1 MTEPV
6 TEPSIEDKR
15 AALMAQLMRRRR
27 AAQRPDPVTAVPRTV
42 PLPLTWQQEGLWFLH
57 ELDPESVTY
66 HVPIAYRLTGHLDLP
81 ALGAAL
87 RHLVERH
94 ESLRTRFVLRDSV
107 PHQVADPVPDRVP
120 WEYTDLADLPRPER
134 EARARQVVDEATAR
148 PFDLTAGPALRVS
161 LVRLAE
167 DEHVLA
173 LTMHHLVTDGWS
185 LGILTRELGELYRAA
200 CERRPLDL
208 PALPVQPADFA
219 AWQRGPAGARA
230 LRSGLEHWRDRLAG
244 LPPLDLP
251 ADRPEPPAG
260 SGPGGSG
267 PDGGGPAGSGPVGS
281 PGAEAGLEVPADL
294 GARIAAFAE
303 DCGVSL
309 LAVLSAAF
317 FVLLHRYTG
326 QEDLAVGSVFSGRT
340 RSEVEPLLGFFANT
354 LVLRGDVAGD
364 PTFRDLAA
372 RCDALVLD
380 ALAHQDVPFGLV
392 VDTLAPVRAPGRNPL
407 FQVSLSLLP
416 QAVVGADLT
425 AFGDLALADYPLA
438 TTGSRF
444 DLSLQATP
452 APDGAIWI
460 AAEYS
465 TRLFDSSRVRRLLGH
480 LRQTLRQAVADP
492 DRRISGIDVLTD
504 AEHEVLDR
512 FGRGAGDGAGPQ
524 PWISVPELIWRQASR
539 EPDRIAAGFQGR
551 TLTYGELI
559 RRADRLAARLT
570 ALGVGPDSVVGVCA
584 FRSLDLVVAILG
596 VLKAG
601 GAYLPLDPESP
612 PRRLAWQLSQ
622 SGARV
627 ALVQPET
634 AELLA
639 EAADIVRVTLEPQVW
654 DTHAGA
660 DADVDAGPVPGP
672 ASGPNRIA
680 PDDLAYVIFTS
691 GSTGT
696 PKGVAVPHRGLAN
709 RLRWMQDE
717 YRIGPAD
724 VVAQKTPFTFDVSVW
739 EFLWP
744 LMTGARLALAAP
756 GAHRDA
762 RQLADFLA
770 RERVS
775 VTHFVPS
782 VLAAFLAETAR
793 DAESLTDLRLVVCS
807 GEALPAPVR
816 DLALR
821 TWPAAGLH
829 NLYGPTEA
837 SIDVTHHRCSSD
849 DGAVVPIGRPIAHIR
864 AYVLDQRGEPAPVG
878 VPGELYLAG
887 VGLARGYAGR
897 PDLTAERFVPC
908 PFGDPGARMYQTG
921 DLARWRDDGTLEYL
935 GRADDQVKIRGLRI
949 EPGEIENVL
958 AGHPALRQAAIAV
971 RTGPGGDPYLAAFV
985 VPGGPAAP
993 DEAVPQEAVPQEAAL
1008 RAYLAER
1015 LPLPMIPATFT
1026 VLAALP
1032 LTASGKVDRKALP
1045 QSDGAGA
1052 QGAPRPVATPTQAG
1066 VAEIWRSL
1074 LPSTDDTG
1082 GDFGRDD
1089 NFFTRGG
1096 SSLALAKFAAEV
1108 RERFGVT
1115 LDVRSLYLA
1124 PTLETAADLIDE
1136 RRLGSPVPTGVG
1148 PLVRLRTGTGA
1159 EGELPPLFLVHAVGG
1174 TAAPYVP
1181 LAQWLDTPVYGF
1193 EAPGGDGS
1201 LPLDKIEDFAAAY
1214 VDALR
1219 TVRPVGP
1226 YHLGGWSVGGT
1237 IAWEMAARL
1246 RATGQEVALLA
1257 LFDTVVPTAFDDL
1270 PDHAGLLA
1278 RFTAD
1283 LALTEGAAPPDLDL
1297 AALRAQSPDEQVETV
1312 IAALEASGLI
1322 PGSVRDE
1329 IRRRFA
1335 IFAAASRAVRH
1346 YRLAPLDCTVTLIEA
1361 ADPAPGKADE
1371 WIPHA
1376 PGGLEHH
1383 VVPGTHHTM
1392 LRPPFL
1398 GGLAKTLRGC
1408 LERAAAG

>member
-1 MTEPV
+1 M

-27 AAQRPDPVTAVPRTV
+27 AAQRPDRVTAVPRTA

-66 HVPIAYRLTGHLDLP
+66 HVPIAYRLSGHLDLP
-81 ALGAAL
+81 ALGVAL
-87 RHLVERH
+87 RHLVARH
-94 ESLRTRFVLRDSV
+94 ESLRTRFVLLDAV

-134 EARARQVVDEATAR
+134 GAHARQVVDEAAAR
-148 PFDLTAGPALRVS
+148 PFDLTARPALRVS

-167 DEHVLA
+167 DEHVLV

-185 LGILTRELGELYRAA
+185 LGILTRELGELYRVA
-200 CERRPLDL
+200 CDRRPLDL
-208 PALPVQPADFA
+208 SELLNLSELPDLPVQPADFA
-219 AWQRGPAGARA
+219 AWQRGPAGAEA
-230 LRSGLEHWRDRLAG
+230 LRSGLDHWRTRLAG

-251 ADRPEPPAG
+251 ADRPEPQAG
-260 SGPGGSG
+260 ASLGAGPG
-267 PDGGGPAGSGPVGS
+267 AS
-281 PGAEAGLEVPADL
+281 PGAEAGEVVPADL
-294 GARIAAFAE
+294 GARITAFAE
-303 DCGVSL
+303 DGGVSL
-309 LAVLSAAF
+309 LAVLAAAF
-317 FVLLHRYTG
+317 FVVLHRYTG

-364 PTFRDLAA
+364 PTFRELAA
-372 RCDALVLD
+372 RCDTLVLD

-392 VDTLAPVRAPGRNPL
+392 VDALAPDRAAGRNPL

-416 QAVVGADLT
+416 QRVVGADLT
-425 AFGDLALADYPLA
+425 AFGDLALADYPLP

-452 APDGAIWI
+452 APDGAIRI
-460 AAEYS
+460 VAEYS
-465 TRLFDSSRVRRLLGH
+465 TRLFDPARVQRLLGH
-480 LRQTLRQAVADP
+480 LRQTLDQAVGDP
-492 DRRISGIDVLTD
+492 DRRISGIDVLTA
-504 AEHEVLDR
+504 AEHEVLGR
-512 FGRGAGDGAGPQ
+512 FGRGAGDGAGPE
-524 PWISVPELIWRQASR
+524 PWISVPELIWRQAAL
-539 EPDRIAAGFQGR
+539 EPDRVAAGFQGQ

-559 RRADRLAARLT
+559 SRADLLAVRLT

-584 FRSLDLVVAILG
+584 FRSLDLVVAILA

-627 ALVQPET
+627 AVVQPET
-634 AELLA
+634 GELLA
-639 EAADIVRVTLEPQVW
+639 ETADIVRVTLGPQVW
-654 DTHAGA
+654 SERAG
-660 DADVDAGPVPGP
+660 VGAGPVP
-672 ASGPNRIA
+672 APNRVA

-744 LMTGARLALAAP
+744 LTTGARLAVAAP
-756 GAHRDA
+756 GVHRDA

-793 DAESLTDLRLVVCS
+793 DAGSLTELRLVVCS

-821 TWPAAGLH
+821 TWPGAGLH

-837 SIDVTHHRCSSD
+837 SIDVTHHRCSSA

-864 AYVLDQRGEPAPVG
+864 TYVLDRRGEPAPFG

-908 PFGDPGARMYQTG
+908 PFGEPGARMYRTG
-921 DLARWRDDGTLEYL
+921 DIARWRDDGTLEYL

-958 AGHPALRQAAIAV
+958 AGHPALRQAAVAV

-985 VPGGPAAP
+985 VPGGPGPGTSDEAAPADAAP
-993 DEAVPQEAVPQEAAL
+993 DDAAL

-1015 LPLPMIPATFT
+1015 LPLSMIPATFT
-1026 VLAALP
+1026 ALAALP

-1045 QSDGAGA
+1045 QSTGVSA
-1052 QGAPRPVATPTQAG
+1052 QGASRPVATQTQAG

-1074 LPSTDDTG
+1074 LPDTD
-1082 GDFGRDD
+1082 GDFRRDD

-1115 LDVRSLYLA
+1115 VDVRSLYLA

-1136 RRLGSPVPTGVG
+1136 RRSGSPAPTAVG
-1148 PLVRLRTGTGA
+1148 PLVRLRTGTDA
-1159 EGELPPLFLVHAVGG
+1159 DGELPPLFLVHAVGG

-1201 LPLDKIEDFAAAY
+1201 VPLDKIEDFAAGY

-1246 RATGQEVALLA
+1246 RAAGQEVALLA
-1257 LFDTVVPTAFDDL
+1257 LFDTVVPAAFDDL

-1278 RFTAD
+1278 RFAAD
-1283 LALTEGAAPPDLDL
+1283 LALADGAAAPALDL
-1297 AALRAQSPDEQVETV
+1297 AVLRAQCAEEQTETV
-1312 IAALEASGLI
+1312 IAVLEASGLI

-1335 IFAAASRAVRH
+1335 VFAGASRAIRR
-1346 YRLAPLDCTVTLIEA
+1346 YRLAPLDCPVTLIEA
-1361 ADPAPGKADE
+1361 ADPADPAPGKADE
-1371 WIPHA
+1371 WRPHA

>member
-1 MTEPV
+1 MTGPV

-27 AAQRPDPVTAVPRTV
+27 AAQRPDRVTAVPRTA

-66 HVPIAYRLTGHLDLP
+66 HVPIAYRLTGRLDPP
-81 ALGAAL
+81 ALRVAL
-87 RHLVERH
+87 RHLLARH
-94 ESLRTRFVLRDSV
+94 ESLRTRFVLLDTV
-107 PHQVADPVPDRVP
+107 PHQVADPVPDPVP
-120 WEYTDLADLPRPER
+120 WEYTDLADLPGPER
-134 EARARQVVDEATAR
+134 AAHARRVVDEAAAR
-148 PFDLTAGPALRVS
+148 PFDLTAAPALRVS

-167 DEHVLA
+167 DEHVLV

-200 CERRPLDL
+200 RDRRPPDL

-219 AWQRGPAGARA
+219 AWQRGPAGAEA
-230 LRSGLEHWRDRLAG
+230 LRSGLEYWRGRLAG

-251 ADRPEPPAG
+251 VDRSEPSAGAGAGAGVIAG
-260 SGPGGSG
+260 SGSG
-267 PDGGGPAGSGPVGS
+267 LGAS
-281 PGAEAGLEVPADL
+281 PGAEAGEVVPADV
-294 GARIAAFAE
+294 GARVTAFAE

-309 LAVLSAAF
+309 LAVLAAAF
-317 FVLLHRYTG
+317 FVVLHRYTG

-364 PTFRDLAA
+364 PTFRELAG

-392 VDTLAPVRAPGRNPL
+392 VDALAPVRAAGRNPL

-416 QAVVGADLT
+416 QRVVGADLT
-425 AFGDLALADYPLA
+425 AFGDLALADFPLP

-452 APDGAIWI
+452 TPGGAIGI

-465 TRLFDSSRVRRLLGH
+465 TRLFDPARVQRLLGH
-480 LRQTLRQAVADP
+480 LRQTLDRAVGDP
-492 DRRISGIDVLTD
+492 DRRISGIDVLTA
-504 AEHEVLDR
+504 AEHEVLGR
-512 FGRGAGDGAGPQ
+512 FGRGAGDGAGPE
-524 PWISVPELIWRQASR
+524 PFVGVPELIRRQAALA
-539 EPDRIAAGFQGR
+539 PDRVAVTFQDQ
-551 TLTYGELI
+551 TLTYGELVS
-559 RRADRLAARLT
+559 RADRLARRLA
-570 ALGVGPDSVVGVCA
+570 ALGVGPDGVVGVCA
-584 FRSLDLVVAILG
+584 FRSLDLVVAILA
-596 VLKAG
+596 VLTAG

-627 ALVQPET
+627 AVVQPET
-634 AELLA
+634 GELLA
-639 EAADIVRVTLEPQVW
+639 EAADIVRVTLGPQVW
-654 DTHAGA
+654 SER
-660 DADVDAGPVPGP
+660 ADVDAGLGP
-672 ASGPNRIA
+672 APNRVA
-680 PDDLAYVIFTS
+680 PDDVAYVIFTS

-744 LMTGARLALAAP
+744 LTAGARLAVAAP
-756 GAHRDA
+756 GVHRDA

-793 DAESLTDLRLVVCS
+793 DAGAPADLRLVVCS

-821 TWPAAGLH
+821 TWPAASLH

-837 SIDVTHHRCSSD
+837 SIDVTHHRCSSS

-864 AYVLDQRGEPAPVG
+864 AYVLDGRGEPAPVG
-878 VPGELYLAG
+878 VPGELHLAG

-908 PFGDPGARMYQTG
+908 PFGEPGARMYRTG
-921 DLARWRDDGTLEYL
+921 DIARWRDDGTLEYL

-958 AGHPALRQAAIAV
+958 AGHPALRQAAVAV

-985 VPGGPAAP
+985 VPGGPAASDQAAP
-993 DEAVPQEAVPQEAAL
+993 EDAAL

-1026 VLAALP
+1026 ALAALP

-1045 QSDGAGA
+1045 QSAGA
-1052 QGAPRPVATPTQAG
+1052 DAEGAPRPVATQTQAG

-1074 LPSTDDTG
+1074 LPDAD
-1082 GDFGRDD
+1082 GDFRRDD

-1108 RERFGVT
+1108 RERFGVS

-1136 RRLGSPVPTGVG
+1136 RRSGPPVPTGVG
-1148 PLVRLRTGTGA
+1148 PLVRLRTGAGTDGD
-1159 EGELPPLFLVHAVGG
+1159 GDVPPLFLVHAVGG

-1201 LPLDKIEDFAAAY
+1201 APLDRIEDFAAAY
-1214 VDALR
+1214 LDALR
-1219 TVRPVGP
+1219 TVRPAGP

-1237 IAWEMAARL
+1237 IAWELAARL
-1246 RATGQEVALLA
+1246 RAAGQEVALLA
-1257 LFDTVVPTAFDDL
+1257 LFDTVVPAAFDDL
-1270 PDHAGLLA
+1270 PDRAGLLA
-1278 RFTAD
+1278 RFAAD
-1283 LALTEGAAPPDLDL
+1283 LALAAGAAAPDLDL
-1297 AALRAQSPDEQVETV
+1297 AVLRAQGAEEQTETV
-1312 IAALEASGLI
+1312 IAVLEASGLI
-1322 PGSVRDE
+1322 PGSVRAE
-1329 IRRRFA
+1329 VRRRFA
-1335 IFAAASRAVRH
+1335 VFAGASRAVRR
-1346 YRLAPLDCTVTLIEA
+1346 YRLAPLDCPVTLIEA
-1361 ADPAPGKADE
+1361 ADPAPGKADD
-1371 WIPHA
+1371 WRPYA